1 MATVTLL
8 LPNPNGQSAGNWVQ
22 WDERNVGYGDISVFA
37 SPAGE
42 SRHLIRLR
50 IFRPDAQ
57 VQFQVIDTPDGSSGF
72 GSSEELSDAWEEYS
86 EAITVQASGVSP
98 DLVISGPNDPRQLSA
113 FDDEIEPYAWRNVNA
128 INQRDWFDAYEAAGR
143 PSVTITLDDGVAPVA
158 VAHAVDAGD
167 INWTF
172 SLPQPTVTHTTPTPI
187 AHAVDAGD
195 INWTFSLPQPTVT
208 HTTPAAMVVMR
219 LDSIAALDALF
230 NREDTSNGSGTWL
243 ADAGGTTPSSN
254 TGPGTNSVG
263 SYVYS
268 ESSGSDSTLPD
279 ISELTALSAIMAAW
293 TGNGRILAL
302 RACMQGQGTYPN
314 NSASGLQIQGRDSDS
329 DAWATIDL
337 LEGWDYSNTRTT
349 GDTVTDSLGIVQ
361 TIAQDGGWVDFEV
374 TIPDSYQQLR
384 LRNIPAP
391 GGQSFLHDAAL
402 WQIEFRDG
410 IVDSAPTVA
419 VAHAVDAGDI
429 NWEFTLPQPT
439 VTLVLSMPT
448 AHAVDAGDINWTF
461 TLPQPTVTHTT
472 PTPIAHAVD
481 AGDISWTFS
490 LPQPTVTHTTALPI
504 AHAVD
509 AGDIEWEFTLP
520 QPTVTLVRSMPTAH
534 AVDAGDISWTFDLPQ
549 PTVTLTKPSAVA
561 YAIDAGDISW
571 LFTLPQPTVTHV
583 SSISPPAAPTAP
595 TAADI
600 GLDFVTIEWTPPASD
615 AALTDYE
622 VRIGLTG
629 AWTSIESRTPRY
641 RFGSLAKG
649 TEYTFYVRAWSA
661 NGVGSASGGLTVTTH
676 KGYVTDGL
684 DVTGYGDLA
693 ILQWREARN
702 FRIKIDTFLKIAQ
715 KRIIEP
721 LRWIETHRS
730 LPDAEGFMLDALGSK
745 LGEDDGKRPSVSISG
760 VNFFGFSGS
769 GSTGFNQGKFKS
781 VNPLLAR
788 EPAGDTFYRGL
799 LTLAYG
805 ALLTD
810 SSQESLDTIVK
821 MVWAD
826 AEYRDLGTS
835 AEFIA
840 TDTPTGLIDLAD
852 ELGLLPRPSG
862 VSLAITKL

>member
-1 MATVTLL
+1 MASYTVNLTGYTATGTHIRWDDNVALPTTFDDNGANQTLSQVIIRQSNQISL
-8 LPNPNGQSAGNWVQ
+8 SILGTNRRFTPEFEESGRIIFTASDGETLEVMIDNEDMTEPYSWFPDNGNEITAFYQHERALATHDATLTLTDDDDGAAAAPSWTDDTGDAQDWVQ
-22 WDERNVGYGDISVFA
+22 NTAI
-37 SPAGE
+37 
-42 SRHLIRLR
+42 
-50 IFRPDAQ
+50 
-57 VQFQVIDTPDGSSGF
+57 T
-72 GSSEELSDAWEEYS
+72 
-86 EAITVQASGVSP
+86 AITVPEASGSP
-98 DLVISGPNDPRQLSA
+98 APTYAATGLPAGITFDTGTRVISGTPTAVSSGTITVTATNSEGTADWTIAYTTTAAAVTELVLSDWDDTGLEVETAALLEAGDAGTSGKNFYLAVSRGGSGAPIEGELGVGSGETLIDRMRRASTQNLTLNDSNSPVELNFGVFFGTSGDGADLTIYLQTVADGLVSFTIASAFLSA
-113 FDDEIEPYAWRNVNA
+113 GGNWLNVVLP
-128 INQRDWFDAYEAAGR
+128 AAAR
-143 PSVTITLDDGVAPVA
+143 TLLDNLTTGDRFIFALARATPPAGVA
-158 VAHAVDAGD
+158 HTVDAGD
-167 INWTF
+167 ISWTF

-195 INWTFSLPQPTVT
+195 IS
-208 HTTPAAMVVMR
+208 
-219 LDSIAALDALF
+219 
-230 NREDTSNGSGTWL
+230 
-243 ADAGGTTPSSN
+243 
-254 TGPGTNSVG
+254 
-263 SYVYS
+263 
-268 ESSGSDSTLPD
+268 
-279 ISELTALSAIMAAW
+279 
-293 TGNGRILAL
+293 
-302 RACMQGQGTYPN
+302 
-314 NSASGLQIQGRDSDS
+314 
-329 DAWATIDL
+329 
-337 LEGWDYSNTRTT
+337 
-349 GDTVTDSLGIVQ
+349 
-361 TIAQDGGWVDFEV
+361 
-374 TIPDSYQQLR
+374 
-384 LRNIPAP
+384 
-391 GGQSFLHDAAL
+391 
-402 WQIEFRDG
+402 
-410 IVDSAPTVA
+410 
-419 VAHAVDAGDI
+419 
-429 NWEFTLPQPT
+429 
-439 VTLVLSMPT
+439 
-448 AHAVDAGDINWTF
+448 WTF
-461 TLPQPTVTHTT
+461 T
-472 PTPIAHAVD
+472 
-481 AGDISWTFS
+481 

-509 AGDIEWEFTLP
+509 AGNIEWEFTLP

-571 LFTLPQPTVTHV
+571 LFVLPQPTVTHV

-600 GLDFVTIEWTPPASD
+600 GLDFVEIEWTPPASD

-641 RFGSLAKG
+641 RFGSLTKG

-684 DVTGYGDLA
+684 DVTDYGDLA

-760 VNFFGFSGS
+760 VNFFGFAGS
-769 GSTGFNQGKFKS
+769 GSTGFNQGKLKS
-781 VNPLLAR
+781 INPLLAR

-810 SSQESLDTIVK
+810 SSQESLESIVQ

-862 VSLAITKL
+862 VALTITKL